1 MNAVEAMSLPV
12 RECGVGPTSAEN
24 ASPWLPP
31 SASAVRSLH
40 AEVVRR
46 KASSSNNMDK
56 EWGDD
61 PALADGACAHA
72 GEGASTT
79 GETDGSRVSR
89 RSAFLRLLRGR
100 TGSTPPEPGNAT
112 SAPPARTSADLF
124 RFRRSR
130 GEGRSTA
137 SREKTP
143 PKIGGDA
150 TATSSAGAGGGAE
163 GGRLTTSREKN
174 LPKIGADAT
183 SSAAAGGA
191 AEGVREGGGRGGG
204 GGGAGGEEG
213 AAGAGGA
220 GERALPLATTPGSNE
235 AAPPP
240 GSKVASKAP
249 RKSGTAVPTLPS
261 DAGKGSSST
270 DGLPAAADGH
280 VDGGDGDDVSS
291 FAGFHVAAGTS
302 SSRGKAP
309 TLKEE
314 LALEGVSPR
323 SPALPSPS
331 AFPASSASPTS
342 SAIPAAPSPSSAS
355 AHSPAPRPRIA
366 RSASVN
372 AQTRRYPPPMSGY
385 SGHILPR
392 RRNHTAS
399 TTDTNRNVNV
409 NIDGDDEDD
418 DEDGVVM
425 ARPVLRRGANRG
437 GSADLA
443 PSAERQLV
451 AAAADMLRGLGGGA
465 QQTGGVGG
473 AGNLHRAASP
483 RGIPPAG
490 KFSPR
495 ESRDGLQRGSLQRGG
510 VRSGSSSN
518 SSSAN
523 SSYRERPHAKN
534 GGGGPEGASA
544 IRRLSIEVQ
553 EKLKHLQVS
562 FDDPAPEADSDVASP
577 YDEGAYNETAYN
589 EGAYGGG
596 EGLDPAAG
604 TKASAIN
611 AGPMGNA
618 PLPSPSPASS
628 ASQERSPQSPS
639 PFSPHAPH
647 PPLSSSPLGAPA
659 SSPFRRRRARFP
671 SPSASPHAG
680 MPSPSASPHGR
691 MPSPSASLHAP
702 PASPRTFAPPA
713 SPNTLPRSSSPHA
726 PPSAS
731 PRAPVSP
738 MPPSP
743 CSPPPQPNPL
753 PSPAPSPPPPSPPAP
768 SPTRPHMSPSK
779 PPRSPTRSPALSPSS
794 SRRSPC
800 ASPIPRSQSSFQ
812 NAFPSPKPSHGRR
825 QSLDFSQYSPSLPHQ
840 GFASHTDGI
849 GMGTGMGAGMGAGMG
864 GMGAGTGAAM
874 GMGSGVGTGMAAGV
888 GTGMFQ
894 GLGQGHQRSAS
905 DSTPESDSTD
915 LYPPAHNLIPP
926 YLPNSTIPFAAT
938 TTPENNP
945 RENAPFHAPYLP
957 SSPSHP
963 LIAPPGQSVAG
974 MGMGMEQTEGVF
986 ERSQSAD
993 FEGRVAVN
1001 VTGERVRAGSG
1012 RRVTRRNSVDV
1023 GTLGGR
1029 SSLGSAAE
1037 MGMRMGGM
1045 QEMGG
1050 QEMGGQERGSK
1061 SPIKSCLSPANGVGG
1076 TKLKKQ
1082 VSFNR
1087 VVRVRRFPSCDASI
1101 GQ

>member
-1 MNAVEAMSLPV
+1 MHAVEAMSLPV

-46 KASSSNNMDK
+46 KASSSNDMDK

-61 PALADGACAHA
+61 PALADGACAH
-72 GEGASTT
+72 GEAASTA

-100 TGSTPPEPGNAT
+100 TGSTPLEPGNAT

-137 SREKTP
+137 SREKSP

-150 TATSSAGAGGGAE
+150 TATSSAAAEGGAE
-163 GGRLTTSREKN
+163 GGRSTTSREKN
-174 LPKIGADAT
+174 LPKIGGDAT

-191 AEGVREGGGRGGG
+191 TEGVREGGGRGGG
-204 GGGAGGEEG
+204 GDGGGGGLAG
-213 AAGAGGA
+213 AYGAGGA
-220 GERALPLATTPGSNE
+220 GERALPLAATRGSNE
-235 AAPPP
+235 VTPPP

-280 VDGGDGDDVSS
+280 VDGGDGDDVSN

-302 SSRGKAP
+302 SSRSKAP

-314 LALEGVSPR
+314 FALEAASPR
-323 SPALPSPS
+323 APAFPSPS

-342 SAIPAAPSPSSAS
+342 SSFPAAPSPSSAS
-355 AHSPAPRPRIA
+355 AHSPAPVPRIA

-392 RRNHTAS
+392 QRKDTVSN
-399 TTDTNRNVNV
+399 TDTNRNVNV
-409 NIDGDDEDD
+409 NVNIDDDDD

-443 PSAERQLV
+443 PSAERQLA

-483 RGIPPAG
+483 RGIPPGG
-490 KFSPR
+490 KVSPR
-495 ESRDGLQRGSLQRGG
+495 KSRDGLQRGSLQRGG
-510 VRSGSSSN
+510 VHSGSSSN

-523 SSYRERPHAKN
+523 SSYKERPN
-534 GGGGPEGASA
+534 SQNGGGGSGGGGGPEGASA

-562 FDDPAPEADSDVASP
+562 FDDSAPEADSDIASP
-577 YDEGAYNETAYN
+577 YDEGADSSNI
-589 EGAYGGG
+589 EGSYG
-596 EGLDPAAG
+596 EGEG
-604 TKASAIN
+604 QK

-628 ASQERSPQSPS
+628 ASQERSPQSNS
-639 PFSPHAPH
+639 SISPHALH

-680 MPSPSASPHGR
+680 MPSPSASPHAR

-713 SPNTLPRSSSPHA
+713 SPNALPRSSSPHA

-731 PRAPVSP
+731 PRAPVSS
-738 MPPSP
+738 PSASP
-743 CSPPPQPNPL
+743 SRQRKPVPAIFSRPPPLITSPIQPTAAFPL
-753 PSPAPSPPPPSPPAP
+753 LASSPAQSPTFPCPISSASFPSAP
-768 SPTRPHMSPSK
+768 SPTRPLASPSK

-794 SRRSPC
+794 SRRSPR

-812 NAFPSPKPSHGRR
+812 NPFPSPKSSHARR
-825 QSLDFSQYSPSLPHQ
+825 QSLDLSQFPPSSLPHHQ
-840 GFASHTDGI
+840 GFPSGTNGMGTGTGSGAS
-849 GMGTGMGAGMGAGMG
+849 MGTGMGAGMGM
-864 GMGAGTGAAM
+864 
-874 GMGSGVGTGMAAGV
+874 GTGMV
-888 GTGMFQ
+888 M
-894 GLGQGHQRSAS
+894 GQDQHHQRSAS
-905 DSTPESDSTD
+905 DSTPDNDPTD
-915 LYPPAHNLIPP
+915 LYPPSHHLIPP
-926 YLPNSTIPFAAT
+926 YLPNSTIPFATT

-945 RENAPFHAPYLP
+945 QAIGPFNAPYLP

-963 LIAPPGQSVAG
+963 LIAPPGQIVAG
-974 MGMGMEQTEGVF
+974 MGMGMDQEGVF
-986 ERSQSAD
+986 VRSQSAE
-993 FEGRVAVN
+993 FEGRVAVAT
-1001 VTGERVRAGSG
+1001 TGGRAQAGSG
-1012 RRVTRRNSVDV
+1012 RRVTRRNSVDA

-1029 SSLGSAAE
+1029 SSSALVNEDEMRHEVVSVPAWEARLLMAHRHE
-1037 MGMRMGGM
+1037 MG
-1045 QEMGG
+1045 
-1050 QEMGGQERGSK
+1050 S
-1061 SPIKSCLSPANGVGG
+1061 

-1082 VSFNR
+1082 VSFNL
-1087 VVRVRRFPSCDASI
+1087 VVRVRSFP
-1101 GQ
+1101 